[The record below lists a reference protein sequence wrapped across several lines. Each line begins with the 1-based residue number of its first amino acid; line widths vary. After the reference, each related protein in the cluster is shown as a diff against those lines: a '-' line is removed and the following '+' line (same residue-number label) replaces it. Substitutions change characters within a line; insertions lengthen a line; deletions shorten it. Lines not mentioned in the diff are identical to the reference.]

1 MVLITSFLIAQE
13 NLNTSKFK
21 QLHEELPTPNVY
33 RTASGAP
40 GHEYYQQKADYV
52 INVELDEKKN
62 MLSGN
67 ETITYT
73 NNSPDILNY
82 LWVQLD
88 QNVRAKNSH
97 SQLTTTSSM
106 KNKMSF
112 GSIKRMHDKMN
123 FDGGFK
129 LEELTDIYGRK
140 LQYTVNET
148 MMRIELS
155 KPLRKGQTFSFKIKY
170 SYNINDRMKIGGR
183 SGYEYFEEDDNS
195 IYTIAQFF
203 PRMAVYNEVEGWQ
216 NKQFLGRGEFSLP
229 FGDYKVSITVPA
241 DHIVAATGELKNH
254 SNVLDRK
261 QIERLEKAKRN
272 YTEPVI
278 IVNQDEAIENE
289 QTKSESKKTWIFE
302 AENVRDFGWA
312 SSRKFIWDAMAV
324 DISGKRVMAYS
335 Y

>member
-1 MVLITSFLIAQE
+1 MIFNYKKINFTFLILLTTSILLAQE

-21 QLHEELPTPNVY
+21 QLHQELPTPNVY

-40 GHEYYQQKADYV
+40 GHEYYQQKADYI
-52 INVELDEKKN
+52 INVELDEKN
-62 MLSGN
+62 NILYGD

-73 NNSPDILNY
+73 NNSPDVLSY

-97 SQLTTTSSM
+97 SQLTATSSM

-129 LEELTDIYGRK
+129 LEEVTDFYNK
-140 LQYTVNET
+140 ALKYTVNET
-148 MMRIELS
+148 MMRIELP
-155 KPLRKGQTFSFKIKY
+155 KPLNKGQTFSFKIKY
-170 SYNINDRMKIGGR
+170 YYNINDRMKIGGR
-183 SGYEYFEEDDNS
+183 SGYEYFDDDDNS

-254 SNVLDRK
+254 SSVL
-261 QIERLEKAKRN
+261 
-272 YTEPVI
+272 
-278 IVNQDEAIENE
+278 
-289 QTKSESKKTWIFE
+289 SKKHI
-302 AENVRDFGWA
+302 
-312 SSRKFIWDAMAV
+312 
-324 DISGKRVMAYS
+324 KRLY
-335 Y
+335 